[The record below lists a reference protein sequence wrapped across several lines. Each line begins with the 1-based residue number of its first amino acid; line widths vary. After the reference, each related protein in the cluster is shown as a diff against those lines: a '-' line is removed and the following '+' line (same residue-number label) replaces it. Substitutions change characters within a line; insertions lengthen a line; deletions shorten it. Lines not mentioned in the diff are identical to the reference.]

1 MDSMLKT
8 SLVWLH
14 WSFCSMMAG
23 LCSRGSALS
32 LLFWGLPE
40 AIRHS
45 SGKAGLAALC
55 AHSPRMASYVSIS
68 ATSQPWFLENN
79 KPTGNDGT
87 GCLCGVRLC
96 VQVVCVY
103 MCFRVHVVP
112 LHVCVLVCVLVY
124 VLAYMCV
131 LACECA
137 FMCAHICA
145 CMCVPVCVL
154 VYARVCLC
162 PCACLYVRVCLHM
175 CVCVRVCAF
184 GHACACLLCV
194 LVICV
199 HACARLCT
207 CAYLYMCCVCTTPGS
222 AGRAWVCRRGGRASE
237 AARQWAERRPVT
249 ERTVNG
255 FPENGQ
261 ALRTD

>member
-40 AIRHS
+40 AIRHR

-55 AHSPRMASYVSIS
+55 AHSPRMASYISIS

-162 PCACLYVRVCLHM
+162 VLVPVCIFVCRLACVCMFVCTCVFAYVRLCACVCFWTCMCVPTLCACYMCACMCTLVHM
-175 CVCVRVCAF
+175 CLLVYV
-184 GHACACLLCV
+184 LCV
-194 LVICV
+194 H
-199 HACARLCT
+199 HAWQRG
-207 CAYLYMCCVCTTPGS
+207 PGVGVQ
-222 AGRAWVCRRGGRASE
+222 AGRACV
-237 AARQWAERRPVT
+237 
-249 ERTVNG
+249 
-255 FPENGQ
+255 
-261 ALRTD
+261 